1 MNKYYYDLHIHSCLS
16 PCADN
21 DMTPEN
27 IAGMASLCG
36 LQIVA
41 LTDHNSTKNCRA
53 FFNAAK
59 KYGIVPIAG
68 IELTTAEEV
77 HIVSLFPDL
86 ESAEAFD
93 SELSPYRVLYKNRS
107 DLFGEQIIMGENDA
121 VIGMEE
127 YLLLNA
133 LTVDIASV
141 YDLLKKYGAAVFP
154 AHIDREENGI
164 VTVLGGFPDYP
175 DFKCVELHN
184 NENRPKYIEKYNL
197 KEKLVLT
204 NSDAHRLWEI
214 NEAQNFI
221 MLEDEPYSSDNVR
234 RKLISLIIGK

>member
-1 MNKYYYDLHIHSCLS
+1 MNKYYYDLHVHSCLS

-36 LQIVA
+36 LQVVA

-53 FFNAAK
+53 FFSAAK

-77 HIVSLFPDL
+77 HIVSLFPTL
-86 ESAEAFD
+86 ESAEEFD
-93 SELSPYRVLYKNRS
+93 KELSQYRVLYKNRS
-107 DLFGEQIIMGENDA
+107 DIFGDQIIMGENDN
-121 VIGMEE
+121 VLGTEE
-127 YLLLNA
+127 HLLLNA
-133 LTVDIASV
+133 LTIDISSA
-141 YDLLKKYGAAVFP
+141 YDLLSKYGAAIFP

-164 VTVLGGFPDYP
+164 ITVLGGIPDYP
-175 DFKCVELHN
+175 DFKCVEIHN
-184 NENRPKYIEKYNL
+184 NENRKKYIENYHL
-197 KEKLVLT
+197 EEKLILT

-214 NEAQNFI
+214 NEAENFI
-221 MLEDEPYSSDNVR
+221 MLEDEPYSSDFVR
-234 RKLISLIIGK
+234 RKLVSLIIGK